1 MKARII
7 KKLHKEIEQYK
18 SFKVA
23 QSFEPFGTFY
33 IPFEYASGGLKADLK
48 IIKAKDEVHSIIRW
62 LKWYERYNKEKSK
75 FHFTTSF
82 VESSSTFAHFKVI
95 DEKGLIKYYR

>member
-7 KKLHKEIEQYK
+7 KKLRKGIEQYK

-33 IPFEYASGGLKADLK
+33 IPFEYASGGLKSDLK
-48 IIKAKDEVHSIIRW
+48 IIKAKDEVHAIVRW
-62 LKWYERYNKEKSK
+62 FKWYERHYKKRSYY
-75 FHFTTSF
+75 HFNTSF
-82 VESSSTFAHFKVI
+82 RESSNTFAKFKVI
-95 DEKGLIKYYR
+95 DEKGFTRYYK